1 MSIMFFIAP
10 FDPKAWEDPDDFSP
24 KPTSDLR
31 IEPSEYHQKL
41 VERWPEINFNHLS
54 PTEGW
59 KLPPESE
66 HPSGLRGWLQKNQQ
80 IVSFGKGPTKS
91 FIDFILWHRSII
103 PEQYP
108 LFLFNSS
115 SWDSLLLT
123 KDTTEQDIV
132 DFTGI
137 IN

>member
-1 MSIMFFIAP
+1 MSVMFFIAP
-10 FDPKAWEDPDDFSP
+10 FDPKAWEDPDDFTP

-41 VERWPEINFNHLS
+41 VERLSEINFVSGSLIRW
-54 PTEGW
+54 E
-59 KLPPESE
+59 LPPESKE
-66 HPSGLRGWLQKNQQ
+66 YAGLWGCLQENQQ
-80 IVSFGKGPTKS
+80 IVSFGTGPKKS
-91 FIDFILWHRSII
+91 FIDFILWHRSVI

-108 LFLFNSS
+108 LYLFNSS

-137 IN
+137 IS